1 MIRSMTGFGR
11 AEAERNGRS
20 LTAEV
25 RSVNHRFLEVSIR
38 LPRGLQVF
46 ENRLRAHMQEK
57 LARGKLNLT
66 VSWKGAGEEG
76 GIPSLD
82 LDRAE
87 QYHQVLQALRNRLG
101 FRDPVTLGHIIQLP
115 DVIVWAE
122 PELPEDEAWDFLV
135 EAVDRAVADL
145 CAMRLQEGE
154 ALAADLLGRMTTLRK
169 DLDAVRS
176 RAPFRVEEAK
186 ERLRTRVADILKGEA
201 QVDADRLLIEAAIQ
215 ADRMDCTEEVVRL
228 SSHIEQFESMI
239 RNGGPVG
246 RKLNFLTQEMNRE
259 ANTIG
264 SKAYD
269 TVIAQEVIQ
278 LKEEIEILR
287 EQVQNIE

>member
-1 MIRSMTGFGR
+1 VIRSMTGFGR